1 MSVTLF
7 SLELTLQEALPTC
20 SCLDWH
26 LTRLAPQTAIMKFF
40 FTNFLIY
47 TKYFIDYG
55 LPLYI
60 FLIEQKHN
68 KEYLS

>member
-1 MSVTLF
+1 MSVTWF

-26 LTRLAPQTAIMKFF
+26 LTRPAPQTTIMKFF

-47 TKYFIDYG
+47 TKYFIDYS